1 MTNQDE
7 KPETYDITSFTIRE
21 MTECGKK
28 IRTMNEGVVSMEEVA
43 GRIVKYLYDTMVDG
57 RTGERVCSLV
67 RFFKTHTFE
76 QLDDE
81 LKGFA
86 VNMLGKD
93 TVIPVMKCLTL
104 LGTVGENPE
113 WNSRKTSKGHQTI
126 PLPSEEAVNEI
137 PMMLNLIKQLGMS
150 VSHVIKPDPALLM
163 DIEQKTYNVFFVH
176 EAFGSPYIPAQEGFV
191 IPYGIKSVLGFGGVL
206 PLGDIFVIIMFLKI
220 PVSTETS
227 NFFKTLSLNLK
238 LAVLPFEKAV
248 FAQAGKVG

>member
-28 IRTMNEGVVSMEEVA
+28 IRIMNNGAASMEEVA

-76 QLDDE
+76 QLDDK

-86 VNMLGKD
+86 VSMLGKG
-93 TVIPVMKCLTL
+93 TVIPAMKCLAL
-104 LGTVGENPE
+104 LGTVGENPK
-113 WNSRKTSKGHQTI
+113 WNSRKTSKGHQAI
-126 PLPSEEAVNEI
+126 PLPSKEAVNEI
-137 PMMLNLIKQLGMS
+137 PMIRNLIKQLGIN
-150 VSHVIKPDPALLM
+150 VSHVIQPDPSLLL
-163 DIEQKTYNVFFVH
+163 DIEQKTYNVFFVP

-191 IPYGIKSVLGFGGVL
+191 IPYGIKSVLGFGGIL
-206 PLGDIFVIIMFLKI
+206 PLGDIFLIIMFLKI
-220 PVSTETS
+220 HVSRETS
-227 NFFKTLSLNLK
+227 DFFKTLSLDLK
-238 LAVLPFEKAV
+238 LAVLPFEKEV